1 MPLPKAQGCG
11 QALVLAQ
18 SEADAIIDACAPVH
32 RAVFS
37 FARCAAARISEVLS
51 LRFENVTPTCVVLPK
66 RIVKGKKKT
75 REVPINA
82 RLGEELAR
90 WQACWEATQGRS
102 SEGADF
108 LFPARLG
115 DTREKHLTRGAADK
129 ALRKVCAALNIAGAS
144 THSWRRT
151 SLTNAN
157 DAGISLRVLQSLSGH
172 SSLDMLSRYLQTSD
186 TQKRQAAY
194 AFG

>member
-1 MPLPKAQGCG
+1 MPKAQGCG

-18 SEADAIIDACAPVH
+18 EEADAIIDACAPVH

-37 FARCAAARISEVLS
+37 FARCTAARISEVLS

-82 RLGEELAR
+82 RLREEFSR
-90 WQACWEATQGRS
+90 WQSCWEATQGRPP
-102 SEGADF
+102 EGTDF
-108 LFPARLG
+108 LFPARGG
-115 DTREKHLTRGAADK
+115 DTCEKHLTRAAADK
-129 ALRKVCAALNIAGAS
+129 ALRKVCAALSIGGAS

-186 TQKRQAAY
+186 TQKRQAAD

>member
-1 MPLPKAQGCG
+1 MPKAQGCG

-18 SEADAIIDACAPVH
+18 EEADAIIDACPPVH

-37 FARCAAARISEVLS
+37 FARCTAARISEVLS

-82 RLGEELAR
+82 RLSEELAR
-90 WQACWEATQGRS
+90 WQACWEATQGRPP
-102 SEGADF
+102 EGTDF
-108 LFPARLG
+108 LFPARGG
-115 DTREKHLTRGAADK
+115 DTCEKHLTRAAADK
-129 ALRKVCAALNIAGAS
+129 ALRKVCAALSIGGAS

-186 TQKRQAAY
+186 TQKRQAAD

>member
-1 MPLPKAQGCG
+1 MPKAQGCG

-18 SEADAIIDACAPVH
+18 EEADAIIDACAPVH

-37 FARCAAARISEVLS
+37 FARCTAARISEVLS

-82 RLGEELAR
+82 RLREEFAR
-90 WQACWEATQGRS
+90 WQACWEATQGRPP
-102 SEGADF
+102 EGTDF
-108 LFPARLG
+108 LFPARGG
-115 DTREKHLTRGAADK
+115 DTCENHLTRAAADK
-129 ALRKVCAALNIAGAS
+129 ALRKVCAALSIGGAS

-186 TQKRQAAY
+186 TQKRQAAD

>member
-1 MPLPKAQGCG
+1 MPKAQGCG

-18 SEADAIIDACAPVH
+18 EEADAVVEACAPIH

-37 FARCAAARISEVLS
+37 FARCTAARISEVLS
-51 LRFENVTPTCVVLPK
+51 LRFENVTATHVVLPK

-82 RLGEELAR
+82 RLREEFAR
-90 WQACWEATQGRS
+90 WQACWEATQGRPP
-102 SEGADF
+102 EGADF

-115 DTREKHLTRGAADK
+115 DTRERHLTRGAADK
-129 ALRKVCAALNIAGAS
+129 ALRKVCAALNIGGAS

-186 TQKRQAAY
+186 VQKRQAAD

>member
-1 MPLPKAQGCG
+1 MPKAQGCG

-18 SEADAIIDACAPVH
+18 EEADVIIDACAPVH

-37 FARCAAARISEVLS
+37 FARCTAARISEVLS

-82 RLGEELAR
+82 RLREEFAM
-90 WQACWEATQGRS
+90 WQACWEATQGRPP
-102 SEGADF
+102 EGTDF
-108 LFPARLG
+108 LFPARGG
-115 DTREKHLTRGAADK
+115 DTREKHLTRAAADK
-129 ALRKVCAALNIAGAS
+129 ALRKVCAALNIGGAS

-157 DAGISLRVLQSLSGH
+157 AAGISLRVLQSLSGH

-186 TQKRQAAY
+186 VQKRQAAD

>member
-1 MPLPKAQGCG
+1 MPKAQGCG
-11 QALVLAQ
+11 QALVLSQ
-18 SEADAIIDACAPVH
+18 PEADAIIDACAPVH

-37 FARCAAARISEVLS
+37 FARCTAARISEVLS
-51 LRFENVTPTCVVLPK
+51 LRFENVTPTHVVLPK
-66 RIVKGKKKT
+66 RIVKGKKRT

-82 RLGEELAR
+82 RLREEFAK
-90 WQACWEATQGRS
+90 WQGCWEAAQGRS
-102 SEGADF
+102 PEGTDF
-108 LFPARLG
+108 LFPARGG
-115 DTREKHLTRGAADK
+115 DTREKHLTRAAADK
-129 ALRKVCAALNIAGAS
+129 ALRKVCVALSIGGAS

-157 DAGISLRVLQSLSGH
+157 AAGISLRVLQSLSGH

-186 TQKRQAAY
+186 VQKRQAAD

>member
-1 MPLPKAQGCG
+1 MPKAQGCG
-11 QALVLAQ
+11 QALVLSQ
-18 SEADAIIDACAPVH
+18 PEADAIIDACAPVH

-37 FARCAAARISEVLS
+37 FARCTAARISEVLS
-51 LRFENVTPTCVVLPK
+51 LRFENVTPTHVVLPK
-66 RIVKGKKKT
+66 RIVKGKKRT

-82 RLGEELAR
+82 RLREEFAK
-90 WQACWEATQGRS
+90 WQGCWEAAQGRS
-102 SEGADF
+102 PEGTDF
-108 LFPARLG
+108 LFPARGG
-115 DTREKHLTRGAADK
+115 DTREKHLTRAAADK
-129 ALRKVCAALNIAGAS
+129 ALRKVCVALNIGGAS

-186 TQKRQAAY
+186 TQKRQAAD

>member
-1 MPLPKAQGCG
+1 MPKAQGCG
-11 QALVLAQ
+11 QALVLSQ
-18 SEADAIIDACAPVH
+18 PEADAIIDACAPVH

-37 FARCAAARISEVLS
+37 FARCTAARISEVLS
-51 LRFENVTPTCVVLPK
+51 LRFENVTPTHVVLPK
-66 RIVKGKKKT
+66 RIVKGKKRT

-82 RLGEELAR
+82 RLREEFAK
-90 WQACWEATQGRS
+90 WQGCWEAAQGRS
-102 SEGADF
+102 PEGTDF
-108 LFPARLG
+108 LFPARGG
-115 DTREKHLTRGAADK
+115 DTREKHLTLAAADK
-129 ALRKVCAALNIAGAS
+129 ALRKVCAALNIGGAS
-144 THSWRRT
+144 THSWRRA

-186 TQKRQAAY
+186 VQKRQAAD

>member
-1 MPLPKAQGCG
+1 MPKAQGCG

-18 SEADAIIDACAPVH
+18 EEADAVVEACAPIH

-37 FARCAAARISEVLS
+37 FARCTAARISEVLS
-51 LRFENVTPTCVVLPK
+51 LRFENVTATHVVLPK

-82 RLGEELAR
+82 RLREEFAR
-90 WQACWEATQGRS
+90 WQACWEATQGRPP
-102 SEGADF
+102 EGADF

-115 DTREKHLTRGAADK
+115 DTRERHLTRGAADK

-186 TQKRQAAY
+186 VQKRQAAD

>member
-1 MPLPKAQGCG
+1 MPKAQGCG

-18 SEADAIIDACAPVH
+18 EEADAVVEACAPIH

-37 FARCAAARISEVLS
+37 FARCTAARISEVLS
-51 LRFENVTPTCVVLPK
+51 LRFENVTATHVVLPK

-82 RLGEELAR
+82 RLREEFAR
-90 WQACWEATQGRS
+90 WQACWEATQGRPP
-102 SEGADF
+102 EGADF

-115 DTREKHLTRGAADK
+115 DTRERHLTRGAADK
-129 ALRKVCAALNIAGAS
+129 ALRKVCAALNIGGAS

-186 TQKRQAAY
+186 TQKRQAAD

>member
-1 MPLPKAQGCG
+1 MLNICLKYSPNFKQWSIGPPDNVRYFSKYV
-11 QALVLAQ
+11 LVL
-18 SEADAIIDACAPVH
+18 SDPSDLE
-32 RAVFS
+32 
-37 FARCAAARISEVLS
+37 
-51 LRFENVTPTCVVLPK
+51 T
-66 RIVKGKKKT
+66 KT
-75 REVPINA
+75 
-82 RLGEELAR
+82 
-90 WQACWEATQGRS
+90 
-102 SEGADF
+102 F

-115 DTREKHLTRGAADK
+115 DTRERHLTRGAADK
-129 ALRKVCAALNIAGAS
+129 ALRKVCAALNIGGAS

-186 TQKRQAAY
+186 TQKRQAAD

>member
-1 MPLPKAQGCG
+1 MPKAQGCG

-18 SEADAIIDACAPVH
+18 EEADAIIDACAPVH

-37 FARCAAARISEVLS
+37 FARCTAARISEVLS

-82 RLGEELAR
+82 RLREEFAR
-90 WQACWEATQGRS
+90 WQACWEATQGRPP
-102 SEGADF
+102 EGTDF
-108 LFPARLG
+108 LFPARGG
-115 DTREKHLTRGAADK
+115 DTCEKHLTRAAADK
-129 ALRKVCAALNIAGAS
+129 ALRKVCAALSIGGAS

-186 TQKRQAAY
+186 TPKRQAAD

>member
-1 MPLPKAQGCG
+1 MPKAQGCG

-18 SEADAIIDACAPVH
+18 EEADAVVEACAPIH

-37 FARCAAARISEVLS
+37 FARCTAARISEVLS
-51 LRFENVTPTCVVLPK
+51 LRFENVTATHVVLPK

-82 RLGEELAR
+82 RLREEFAR
-90 WQACWEATQGRS
+90 WQACWEATQGRPP
-102 SEGADF
+102 EGADF

-115 DTREKHLTRGAADK
+115 DTRERHLTRGAADK

-186 TQKRQAAY
+186 TQKRQAAD

>member
-1 MPLPKAQGCG
+1 MLKAQGG
-11 QALVLAQ
+11 GEALVLAQ
-18 SEADAIIDACAPVH
+18 SEADAVIETCAPVH

-37 FARCAAARISEVLS
+37 FARCTAARVSEVLS

-186 TQKRQAAY
+186 TQKRLAADT
-194 AFG
+194 FG

>member
-1 MPLPKAQGCG
+1 MPKAQGCG

-18 SEADAIIDACAPVH
+18 DEADAIIEACAPVH

-37 FARCAAARISEVLS
+37 FARCTAARISEVLS
-51 LRFENVTPTCVVLPK
+51 LRFENVTATHVVLPK

-82 RLGEELAR
+82 RLREEFAR
-90 WQACWEATQGRS
+90 WQACWEATQGRPP
-102 SEGADF
+102 EGADF

-115 DTREKHLTRGAADK
+115 DTRERHLTRGAADK

-157 DAGISLRVLQSLSGH
+157 DAGISLRVPQRGGH
-172 SSLDMLSRYLQTSD
+172 SGTRRGRHTSG
-186 TQKRQAAY
+186 R
-194 AFG
+194 FFLRWSI

>member
-1 MPLPKAQGCG
+1 M
-11 QALVLAQ
+11 
-18 SEADAIIDACAPVH
+18 
-32 RAVFS
+32 
-37 FARCAAARISEVLS
+37 ARCTAARISEVLS

-82 RLGEELAR
+82 RLREEFAR
-90 WQACWEATQGRS
+90 WQACWEATQGRPP
-102 SEGADF
+102 EGTDF
-108 LFPARLG
+108 LFPARGG
-115 DTREKHLTRGAADK
+115 DTCEKHLTRAAADK
-129 ALRKVCAALNIAGAS
+129 ALRKVCAALSIGGAS

-186 TQKRQAAY
+186 TQKRQAAD